1 MKVKEF
7 DCVKMKHDLQE
18 NLYNSLKP
26 ESFDDYFNKLS
37 CMREKSELYKTLK
50 LANNTADLEVMS
62 MGKET

>member
-1 MKVKEF
+1 MKDKEF

-37 CMREKSELYKTLK
+37 SIREKSELYKILK
-50 LANNTADLEVMS
+50 SRTKVV
-62 MGKET
+62 T